1 VSGPGRLEKAR
12 LILAAALDRKAEDAV
27 VLDVRQLCSFT
38 DTFVLLTGRSD
49 RQVRAI
55 ADAVAEALGARGEV
69 PLGVE
74 GYEEGR
80 WVLMDLNDAIVHV
93 FLPDVRELYDLER
106 LWSDA
111 PRIERGD
118 SAGPAEAGAETRRS
132 STV

>member
-1 VSGPGRLEKAR
+1 VSDLDRLEKAR
-12 LILAAALDRKAEDAV
+12 LILEAAADRKAEDPV
-27 VLDVRQLCSFT
+27 VLDVRELSSFA

-55 ADAVAEALGARGEV
+55 AEGIREALAARGDP
-69 PLGVE
+69 PLGIE

-111 PRIERGD
+111 PRLEGELAPV
-118 SAGPAEAGAETRRS
+118 AGRPPRRS
-132 STV
+132 GIV

>member
-1 VSGPGRLEKAR
+1 MSGLDRLEKVR
-12 LILAAALDRKAEDAV
+12 LILHAAADRKAEDPV
-27 VLDVRQLCSFT
+27 VLDVRELSSFA

-55 ADAVAEALGARGEV
+55 AEGIREALAARGEP

-74 GYEEGR
+74 GHEEGR

-111 PRIERGD
+111 PRLE
-118 SAGPAEAGAETRRS
+118 AGPTAGPGREPRRS
-132 STV
+132 GTV